1 MLWGHANRSF
11 SIYLGWGIFG
21 FSAHHNSRFVFVFD
35 ILHMLFF
42 FLIAETSVCNEVT
55 WGGNRASV
63 SLAGDVCRLGSLRL
77 RNGSALAREPAM
89 SSGRVS
95 EGFGWKKNVFGHW
108 NSSSPLPGEGS
119 VRTPQIQALRQNTK
133 NTV

>member
-1 MLWGHANRSF
+1 
-11 SIYLGWGIFG
+11 
-21 FSAHHNSRFVFVFD
+21 
-35 ILHMLFF
+35 
-42 FLIAETSVCNEVT
+42 VT